1 MEHKGFTVWFVGLP
15 FSGKKQLA
23 SMLSAKLESLGYH
36 NEILEGGKIRR
47 KFDQDLGFTKQEI
60 YKNIQRICFE
70 CRMLTEN
77 DIVAIA
83 VTISPYHELRD
94 KCRKEIK
101 DYVEVFCTAPL
112 EVLKKRDNKNFYN
125 RAEQGKIQN
134 VAGISAP
141 FDEPVNPDVI
151 FRLDKDSF
159 ERGLKNII
167 KTLQNRE
174 LIPKRQK
181 KILTEEEE
189 KLIRQRLKN
198 TR

>member
-1 MEHKGFTVWFVGLP
+1 VKHRGFTVWFVGMP

-23 SMLSAKLESLGYH
+23 SMLSAKLESLGFH

-47 KFDQDLGFTKQEI
+47 EFDQGLGFTKQEI
-60 YKNIQRICFE
+60 YKNLHRICFE
-70 CRMLTEN
+70 CNMLSKN

-83 VTISPYHELRD
+83 VTISPYQELRE

-112 EVLKKRDNKNFYN
+112 EVLKKRDNRNFYR

-134 VAGISAP
+134 VAGISTP

-151 FRLDKDSF
+151 FRLDKESF
-159 ERGLKNII
+159 EKGLKNII
-167 KTLQNRE
+167 ETLQARG
-174 LIPKRQK
+174 LIPKKQK

-189 KLIRQRLKN
+189 RLIRQRLKN
-198 TR
+198 TQ

>member
-1 MEHKGFTVWFVGLP
+1 M
-15 FSGKKQLA
+15 LA
-23 SMLSAKLESLGYH
+23 AKLESLGYH

-47 KFDQDLGFTKQEI
+47 EFDQDLGFTKQEI
-60 YKNIQRICFE
+60 YKNLHRICFE
-70 CRMLTEN
+70 CNMLSKN

-83 VTISPYHELRD
+83 VTISPYQELRE

-101 DYVEVFCTAPL
+101 DYVEVYCTAPL
-112 EVLKKRDNKNFYN
+112 EVLKKRDNKNFYK
-125 RAEQGKIQN
+125 RAEQGIIQN
-134 VAGISAP
+134 VAGISTP
-141 FDEPVNPDVI
+141 FDEPVNPDLI

-159 ERGLKNII
+159 EEGLTNII
-167 KTLQNRE
+167 ETLQNHG

-198 TR
+198 NQ

>member
-1 MEHKGFTVWFVGLP
+1 MERKGFTVWFLGLP
-15 FSGKKQLA
+15 FTGKKQLA
-23 SMLSAKLESLGYH
+23 SMLSAKLESLGCQ

-47 KFDQDLGFTKQEI
+47 EFDQDLGFTKKEI

-77 DIVAIA
+77 NVVAIA
-83 VTISPYHELRD
+83 VTISPYQELRD
-94 KCRKEIK
+94 KCREEIK
-101 DYVEVFCTAPL
+101 DYVEIFCTAPL
-112 EVLKKRDNKNFYN
+112 DVLKKRDTKSFYKK
-125 RAEQGKIQN
+125 AEQGKIKN

-151 FRLDKDSF
+151 FRLDKESF
-159 ERGLKNII
+159 EKGLKNII
-167 KTLQNRE
+167 KTLRNRD
-174 LIPKRQK
+174 LIPKTQK
-181 KILTEEEE
+181 RILTEEEE